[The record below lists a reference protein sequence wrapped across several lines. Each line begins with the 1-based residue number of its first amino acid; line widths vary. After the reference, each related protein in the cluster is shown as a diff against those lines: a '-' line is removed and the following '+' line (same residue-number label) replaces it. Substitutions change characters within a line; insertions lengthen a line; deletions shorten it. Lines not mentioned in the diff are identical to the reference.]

1 MVKGITHILT
11 HDATVISLVGENKA
25 ADTIK
30 VYPVIATQDE
40 TLPLVTIWQTSRVPQ
55 FCKGQRSLT
64 FNYSYEIHVYAKD
77 YDEVGSISEAIIDA
91 LEEQAISSPINGVV
105 FSDRIRN
112 TNSKD
117 GDYIDKYK
125 AYTKILS
132 FETVVNEDQAT

>member
-1 MVKGITHILT
+1 MVKGITYILT
-11 HDATVISLVGENKA
+11 HDATVMSLVGENNA
-25 ADTIK
+25 ADTTK

-40 TLPLVTIWQTSRVPQ
+40 ALPLVTVWQTSRVPQ
-55 FCKGQRSLT
+55 SCKGQRSST

-112 TNSKD
+112 TNAKD